1 MKDRDQSSRSRSLET
16 FFSQHPV
23 FTVKEL
29 EQFLKGHYSGNLHTR
44 KALLTYYRNRGRIIS
59 LRRGLYAV
67 VPAGSDPATY
77 PVDPFLIAAKLT
89 DDAVLSYHTALEFY
103 GKAYSAYQTYTY
115 TSLTKSAPFHFKS
128 NRFLQV
134 PVPKPLRGK
143 GDPMVGVT
151 IHKRA
156 GIDVRVTTF
165 ERTLVDCL
173 DRPERTGS
181 WEEIWRSLES
191 IEFFDLDS
199 VIAYIKLLDNATTA
213 SKTGYFLEQHKDA
226 LLIDDRYLEKLKK
239 MKPNQPHYMVR
250 GSRERCRFQKSWN
263 LLVPEELIHRSWSEV
278 I

>member
-1 MKDRDQSSRSRSLET
+1 MDKVTRSKSLEV

-29 EQFLKGHYSGNLHTR
+29 EQFLKAHYSGNVHTR
-44 KALLTYYRNRGRIIS
+44 KALLTYYRKRGRILS
-59 LRRGLYAV
+59 LRRELYAV
-67 VPAGSDPATY
+67 VPAGSDPTNY

-103 GKAYSAYQTYTY
+103 GKAYSTYRTYTY

-128 NRFLQV
+128 NRFLRV
-134 PVPKPLRGK
+134 PVPKPLREK
-143 GDPMVGVT
+143 GDPMFGVT
-151 IHKRA
+151 IHRRA

-165 ERTLVDCL
+165 ERTFVDCL
-173 DRPERTGS
+173 DHPERTGS

-191 IEFFDLDS
+191 IEFFDLDA
-199 VIAYIKLLDNATTA
+199 VIGYIKLLNNATTA
-213 SKTGYFLEQHKDA
+213 SKTGYFLEQHKAA
-226 LLIDDRYLEKLKK
+226 LLVDEGYLEELKK
-239 MKPNQPHYMVR
+239 MKPKQPHYMVR
-250 GSRERCRFQKSWN
+250 GNREGCRLVKSWN